1 MFDVVWANPNRELV
15 GQRKAR
21 KEKEKEQKD
30 TCSSGRSIASAET
43 ETSSLRSRKPQSF
56 LESIRLKKKKP
67 KQDAPSVSTSSRLS
81 AFSNTAGNRDSVL
94 APPSLASSL
103 GRSASVQYRDSTG
116 DGSGSIGSGPSSS
129 QNRSSLDGKYSVRRC
144 LVKKDSNTILTM
156 MFSRLD
162 TLKVDDS

>member
-1 MFDVVWANPNRELV
+1 MFDVVWANPDRELV

-30 TCSSGRSIASAET
+30 SCSSGGRSIASAET

-81 AFSNTAGNRDSVL
+81 AFSDTAGNRDSVL

-103 GRSASVQYRDSTG
+103 GRSASVQHRNSSGNASSSLEGSQHRDRFL
-116 DGSGSIGSGPSSS
+116 DSGSS
-129 QNRSSLDGKYSVRRC
+129 QNRSSLDGEFHV
-144 LVKKDSNTILTM
+144 
-156 MFSRLD
+156 
-162 TLKVDDS
+162 